1 MSKVVYVYL
10 ENGNINK
17 TEYLDTVC
25 VNVDSIIGN
34 DKKLHG
40 NYISLF
46 NEISNHLEHDVDS
59 IIIDQ
64 NVFQSIF
71 RLFELAVYYRLM
83 KGKFW
88 DLPIFIYCESSNP
101 KKIYELIKS
110 DQTNIVNTAR
120 FEIINKSDFNIDE
133 LSKKPS
139 FLQSLNIK
147 TNESLKWGSF
157 VDTIEIKEKTTD
169 NHTIANEWAIYR
181 WAKIIG
187 ASDDDIQKI
196 TKKVE
201 ENIYFKYLQAIHPIK
216 ESDTFSNEELQ
227 IKIEAKSKL
236 KPKVLFIDD
245 EADKGW
251 YEIFCKILFD
261 INEFDFDYLGDVL
274 KDKTQEEIINESI
287 IKVKE
292 GTDIVILDFRI
303 HKEDFIENDINKIT
317 GLKLLKA
324 IKEINPG
331 IQVIIFSATN
341 KVWSLQALQK
351 AGADGFIVKEAPENS
366 VDENFTKK
374 SIISF
379 KETIK
384 TAVKRLFLKSIWYE
398 IKSLREIN
406 SDYNYQLDIGFKLM
420 SDSIDSEKYLN
431 YAYLQLFLI
440 IEEFISS
447 ETIFIKNSEGLN
459 FIKIKETE
467 LLVFENIEKTSRN
480 TYKFKSAITFSS
492 GNYKRKEGVISRPLD
507 TNTIVSA
514 LLIFRYGLETSG
526 EKNWTKVYKVR
537 NTKAAHPEIG
547 IVTTKELKQLIDF
560 LKFILDDSN
569 INLKNIEY
577 VLEEPKLNDQ
587 INKLIK
593 KYN

>member
-227 IKIEAKSKL
+227 IKIETKSKL

-274 KDKTQEEIINESI
+274 KNKTQEEIIDQSI
-287 IKVKE
+287 NKIKKE
-292 GTDIVILDFRI
+292 NTDIVILDFRI
-303 HKEDFIENDINKIT
+303 HKQDLIEKDVKNIT
-317 GLKLLKA
+317 GVKLLKK
-324 IKEINPG
+324 IKAINPG

-341 KVWSLQALQK
+341 KVWNLQTLLDAR
-351 AGADGFIVKEAPENS
+351 ADSFILKDGGENI
-366 VDENFTKK
+366 NQ
-374 SIISF
+374 SIISLLDKLKSSIEKSLWLKPIWSKTDSIVDYLKELTNNKIIDKNFAGAITNFF
-379 KETIK
+379 KLGFDALNTDTKKLSDEKKLSFDSAFMYYFLILETI
-384 TAVKRLFLKSIWYE
+384 S
-398 IKSLREIN
+398 
-406 SDYNYQLDIGFKLM
+406 
-420 SDSIDSEKYLN
+420 
-431 YAYLQLFLI
+431 
-440 IEEFISS
+440 
-447 ETIFIKNSEGLN
+447 
-459 FIKIKETE
+459 
-467 LLVFENIEKTSRN
+467 
-480 TYKFKSAITFSS
+480 
-492 GNYKRKEGVISRPLD
+492 
-507 TNTIVSA
+507 
-514 LLIFRYGLETSG
+514 
-526 EKNWTKVYKVR
+526 
-537 NTKAAHPEIG
+537 
-547 IVTTKELKQLIDF
+547 KQLIDEENAHKVTYTNKYGEVMVGYKF
-560 LKFILDDSN
+560 QFRSSYDYLKDFEGNKYMQVNKGDDLIFGN
-569 INLKNIEY
+569 KRIPYGPKFHNLIALAGIQEIDPLAIVELRNDFNHPNLIEKNRTAIIEKENIESIFEVCY
-577 VLEEPKLNDQ
+577 
-587 INKLIK
+587 KLI
-593 KYN
+593 NEL